1 MPLCPQ
7 ITITP
12 VTVTSTGMVQA
23 SVTAANTP
31 ATTEQL
37 DQVETLID
45 GKAQIYYQTTAPVGA
60 GINED
65 DLWYDTDDG
74 NKPYIFRSGVW
85 VSVQD
90 GSIAT
95 AQSAANTALA
105 NAAAA
110 NAVGVAAQN
119 TANTALA
126 NAATANAVGVA
137 AQNTANT
144 ALANAATADAKGVA
158 AQNTANTA
166 LANAATAY
174 TAATGSLQ
182 PSASTIVNASNQITA
197 IASNGITV
205 YSGASATTGARV
217 VLNSLGL
224 AGFNAGGTATFSISA
239 STGAAV
245 FSGSVTGSTITGGTL
260 NIGGNAIID
269 ANGYLT
275 ATGATVTGTI
285 TSSNVTITG
294 GTLTIGST
302 FAVTAGGVLTATGAT
317 ITGTLTSSNVTITG
331 GTLTIG
337 STFAVTA
344 GGVLTATGATITG
357 TLTSNNVT
365 ITGGTLTIGTK
376 FSVTNTGVLTATD
389 GTFTGTITSTNAT
402 ITGGSLTV
410 GSTFSVTS
418 AGVLTAT
425 SGTVGGF
432 TISSSSIYAGTSLVL
447 NTDGTLSGGNSSTL
461 FYGYVNIGGGSATG
475 ERLIVAGTSA
485 LNGNTGVLGNLTVT
499 NSVTFGA
506 ITQQFEFLSSSG
518 NVRVASTYGNSVSG
532 RTMLVST
539 SGLYGTSASTERK
552 KHNIK
557 PYAINTNALLQLEP
571 VSFNYLESI
580 DKEQNPE
587 YGFIAE
593 DADRIG
599 LYELVGYDKE
609 GLPEYFAYEKLPVFL
624 LQLIKELKA
633 EINQLKGE

>member
-7 ITITP
+7 ITNTP
-12 VTVTSTGMVQA
+12 ITVTLTGDFTINDVIP
-23 SVTAANTP
+23 VLPAN
-31 ATTEQL
+31 TEQL
-37 DQVETLID
+37 AAVETLVD

-105 NAAAA
+105 NAATA

-137 AQNTANT
+137 AQGTANT
-144 ALANAATADAKGVA
+144 ALANAATAQAAAVA
-158 AQNTANTA
+158 
-166 LANAATAY
+166 
-174 TAATGSLQ
+174 SLQ
-182 PSASTIVNASNQITA
+182 PSANTIVNASNQMTA
-197 IASNGITV
+197 INGTGITV
-205 YSGASATTGARV
+205 FSGASSTSGARV
-217 VLNSLGL
+217 VLNSTGL

-269 ANGYLT
+269 ASGFLT
-275 ATGATVTGTI
+275 ATGATITGTI
-285 TSSNVTITG
+285 TTNNITVTG

-302 FAVTAGGVLTATGAT
+302 FAVTAGGVL
-317 ITGTLTSSNVTITG
+317 S
-331 GTLTIG
+331 
-337 STFAVTA
+337 
-344 GGVLTATGATITG
+344 ATGATITG

-365 ITGGTLTIGTK
+365 ITGGTLTIGAK
-376 FSVTNTGVLTATD
+376 FSVTSLGVLTAVD
-389 GTFTGTITSTNAT
+389 GVFTGTITSTNAT

-432 TISSSSIYAGTSLVL
+432 TLSASSIFSSTNLVIETS
-447 NTDGTLSGGNSSTL
+447 GQISGGNSSTI
-461 FYGYVNIGGGSATG
+461 FYGFANIGGGAATG
-475 ERLIVAGTSA
+475 ERLIVAGDSSF
-485 LNGNTGVLGNLTVT
+485 NGKI
-499 NSVTFGA
+499 SA
-506 ITQQFEFLSSSG
+506 ITSSFVGQMNYSG
-518 NVRVASTYGNSVSG
+518 IATGSGSTMVVVTTGSRVAYT
-532 RTMLVST
+532 T
-539 SGLYGTSASTERK
+539 SSERFK
-552 KHNIK
+552 EQIK
-557 PYAINTNALLQLEP
+557 YINTTGWLDKVLQMQPITYKTSEDFTVEGEP
-571 VSFNYLESI
+571 NE
-580 DKEQNPE
+580 EQI
-587 YGFIAE
+587 GFLAE
-593 DADRIG
+593 DIYDIGGGLEKAVVLDPLGDPFSLSYDRLTI
-599 LYELVGYDKE
+599 
-609 GLPEYFAYEKLPVFL
+609 FL
-624 LQLIKELKA
+624 MLAIKELKA
-633 EINQLKGE
+633 EIDQLKGA